1 MAVKPIPEGVSP
13 ITPYLSVK
21 NAAEAIE
28 FYKQVFVATEVMRL
42 RMPDGR
48 IGHAE
53 IRIGGGLIMLA
64 DEYPEMGI
72 LSPKS
77 LGESRSPVM
86 IHLYVENID
95 VVYKRA
101 LEAGG
106 VSLREPE
113 DQFYGVRNAQVKDP
127 PATFGTSP
135 RTGRTCRTR
144 RC

>member
-28 FYKQVFVATEVMRL
+28 FYKQVFEATEVMRL

-77 LGESRSPVM
+77 LGKSRSPVM

-106 VSLREPE
+106 HPQQVDDGRFARQQPE
-113 DQFYGVRNAQVKDP
+113 VVGESQAVNDSGL
-127 PATFGTSP
+127 
-135 RTGRTCRTR
+135 
-144 RC
+144 